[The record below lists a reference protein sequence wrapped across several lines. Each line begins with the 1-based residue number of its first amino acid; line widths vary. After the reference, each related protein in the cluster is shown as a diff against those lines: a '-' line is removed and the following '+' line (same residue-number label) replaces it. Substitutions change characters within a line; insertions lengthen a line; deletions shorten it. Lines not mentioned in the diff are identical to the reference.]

1 MNGSVYK
8 GMSNL
13 SSPYQGIFFD
23 LDGTLADTAPDLVAA
38 TNLLLLARNLP
49 PKPYEFLR
57 PYASAG
63 ARGLLEGAF
72 GIGTDHPE
80 FIPLRDEFFSN
91 YEKALFVNS
100 KLFDG
105 MDHLLNQMDEA
116 KLPWGIVTNKSERF
130 TNPLTDLMGLRQR
143 AVSTISGDTTPYSKP
158 HPEPILH
165 AARVANIDPTK
176 SIYVGDD
183 LRDVI
188 AGKAAGMLTIAATY
202 GYCGCKEPPEA
213 WGADFIINSPLDLL
227 PIIFPN
233 QG

>member
-1 MNGSVYK
+1 
-8 GMSNL
+8 MSKL
-13 SSPYQGIFFD
+13 FSPYEGIFFD

-38 TNLLLLARNLP
+38 TNKLLVARNLA

-72 GIGTDHPE
+72 GISPDHE
-80 FIPLRDEFFSN
+80 DFVALRDEFFSN
-91 YEKALFVNS
+91 YEKALLVDS

-105 MDHLLNQMDEA
+105 IEHLLDQMDAA
-116 KLPWGIVTNKSERF
+116 KVPWGIITNKSERF

-143 AVSTISGDTTPYSKP
+143 AISTVSGDTTPHSKP

-165 AARVANIDPTK
+165 AARSTNIDPTK

-183 LRDVI
+183 IRDVI
-188 AGKAAGMLTIAATY
+188 AGKAAGMRTVAAAY

-213 WGADFIINSPLDLL
+213 WGADYIINHPSDLL
-227 PIIFPN
+227 EIIFPN
-233 QG
+233 RA

>member
-1 MNGSVYK
+1 
-8 GMSNL
+8 MSKL
-13 SSPYQGIFFD
+13 FSPYEGIFFD

-38 TNLLLLARNLP
+38 TNKLLVARKLT

-72 GIGTDHPE
+72 GISPDHE
-80 FIPLRDEFFSN
+80 DFVVLRDEFFSN
-91 YEKALFVNS
+91 YEKALLVDS

-105 MDHLLNQMDEA
+105 IEHLLDQMDAA
-116 KLPWGIVTNKSERF
+116 KVPWGIITNKSERF

-143 AVSTISGDTTPYSKP
+143 AISTVSGDTTPHSKP

-165 AARVANIDPTK
+165 AARSTNIDPTK

-183 LRDVI
+183 IRDVI
-188 AGKAAGMLTIAATY
+188 AGKAAGMRTVAAAY

-213 WGADFIINSPLDLL
+213 WGADYIINHPSDLL
-227 PIIFPN
+227 EIIFPN
-233 QG
+233 RA

>member
-1 MNGSVYK
+1 
-8 GMSNL
+8 MSKL
-13 SSPYQGIFFD
+13 FSPYEGIFFD

-38 TNLLLLARNLP
+38 TNKLLVVRNLT

-72 GIGTDHPE
+72 GISPDHE
-80 FIPLRDEFFSN
+80 DFVALRDEFFSN
-91 YEKALFVNS
+91 YEKALLVES

-105 MDHLLNQMDEA
+105 IDHLLDQMDA
-116 KLPWGIVTNKSERF
+116 ASLPWGIITNKSERF

-143 AVSTISGDTTPYSKP
+143 AVSTVSGDTTPYSKP

-165 AARVANIDPTK
+165 AARTSNIDPSK

-183 LRDVI
+183 IRDVL
-188 AGKAAGMLTIAATY
+188 AGKAAGMKTVAAAY

-213 WGADFIINSPLDLL
+213 WGADYIANNPLDLL
-227 PIIFPN
+227 QIIFPN
-233 QG
+233 RD

>member
-1 MNGSVYK
+1 
-8 GMSNL
+8 MSHF
-13 SSPYQGIFFD
+13 SSPYAGIFFD

-38 TNLLLLARNLP
+38 TNQLLIARNLD

-72 GIGTDHPE
+72 GINPDHADFPL
-80 FIPLRDEFFSN
+80 LRDEFFGN
-91 YEKALFVNS
+91 YEKALLVES

-105 MDHLLNQMDEA
+105 IDHLLEQMDEA
-116 KLPWGIVTNKSERF
+116 NLPWGIITNKSERF
-130 TNPLTDLMGLRQR
+130 TKPLTELMGLRQR
-143 AVSTISGDTTPYSKP
+143 AVSTVSGDTTPYSKP

-165 AARVANIDPTK
+165 AARISNIDPTK

-183 LRDVI
+183 VRDVL
-188 AGKAAGMLTIAATY
+188 AGKAAGMKTVAAAY

-213 WGADFIINSPLDLL
+213 WGADYIINDPLDLL
-227 PIIFPN
+227 QIIFPSRA
-233 QG
+233 